1 MGGVDMKAAQR
12 LRQALLCLM
21 GLMAFSQA
29 DELHFRTVMSRND
42 AVVGGEFRLQVQ
54 VRIAAG
60 QSPRTLGGLTCDVL
74 YGAELQA
81 VPDEA
86 AVGWAFGS
94 PQGYRTCVS
103 KRPGLYRV
111 LVIDDGVNSEDA
123 LTPPGIPAGWNVT
136 SDWQTIVTLR
146 WLIAAN
152 TQAVVQI
159 ENRTDA
165 ASFTENISD
174 APHADLQDWEI
185 VSFSLGSID
194 LPVELTLFSAER
206 LKGMV
211 TLRWTTQSES
221 HNLGFQ
227 VYRSLAESGPYL
239 MLSRGIIAG
248 AGESVEPHDYM
259 FVDPAAAAG
268 TTYFYKL
275 ADVDR
280 DGTQRFHGPVCVN
293 SQGPDAY
300 ALEQNYPNPF
310 NAETQIHFTLK
321 ASGFCRMQVLNVT
334 GQNVRALLSRDMNA
348 GHHFVVWNGR
358 DDQGILMP
366 SGIYMLYLHVNDF
379 SEIRKMHF
387 IR

>member
-1 MGGVDMKAAQR
+1 MKTG
-12 LRQALLCLM
+12 QAFCRVMLLVASLIAPS
-21 GLMAFSQA
+21 LA
-29 DELHFRTVMSRND
+29 DELHFRTVMTRND
-42 AVVGGEFRLQVQ
+42 GVVNGEFRLQLQ
-54 VRIAAG
+54 VRIATG
-60 QSPRTLGGLTCDVL
+60 VSPRTLGGLTCDVL

-111 LVIDDGVNSEDA
+111 LVIDDGVNSGDA
-123 LTPPGIPAGWNVT
+123 LTPPGIPAGWSVT
-136 SDWQTIVTLR
+136 SDWQTVVTLR
-146 WLIAAN
+146 WLIVAT

-194 LPVELTLFSAER
+194 LPVELSLFSAER
-206 LKGMV
+206 LKGMI
-211 TLRWTTQSES
+211 TLHWTTQSES

-227 VYRSLAESGPYL
+227 VYRSLAEEGPYL
-239 MLSRGIIAG
+239 LISRNIIAG
-248 AGESVEPHDYM
+248 AGESVEQHEYM
-259 FVDPAAAAG
+259 FVDPGADAT

-275 ADVDR
+275 ADIDR
-280 DGTQRFHGPVCVN
+280 DGVQRFHGPVGVS
-293 SQGPDAY
+293 SQGPNAY
-300 ALEQNYPNPF
+300 AVEQNYPNPF
-310 NAETQIHFTLK
+310 NVETRIGFTLK
-321 ASGFCRMQVLNVT
+321 EAGFCRLQVLNVT
-334 GQNVRALLSRDMNA
+334 GQNVRSLLSRDMNA
-348 GHHFVVWNGR
+348 GQHIVLWNGR
-358 DDQGILMP
+358 DDQGILLP
-366 SGIYMLYLHVNDF
+366 SGIYVLHMQVNDF